1 MTASTNTYLISK
13 RRWSHRVFRL
23 LREALENL
31 HSGVDGAQ
39 GSAGAFLAGQRP
51 VPTRGLYLCN
61 VDLATLL
68 EAVDAMVTTELHLG
82 SVSSAKIY

>member
-39 GSAGAFLAGQRP
+39 GSAGAFLAGQRQ
-51 VPTRGLYLCN
+51 VSTRGLHLSD
-61 VDLATLL
+61 VDSVTLL
-68 EAVDAMVTTELHLG
+68 EAVDALGTTELHLG
-82 SVSSAKIY
+82 SVSFAKAY